1 MTVKVFF
8 SYIIQA
14 TRVKCVEDTTVSHHE
29 DVIWR
34 RWQRIPKGRGV
45 GREIIF
51 IMEAGLRGCGLQKSQ
66 VLLLFLLIQ
75 RIIPY
80 KFAK

>member
-1 MTVKVFF
+1 MWLILRCIDCKGLF

-45 GREIIF
+45 GT
-51 IMEAGLRGCGLQKSQ
+51 RGGSVG
-66 VLLLFLLIQ
+66 VLH
-75 RIIPY
+75 
-80 KFAK
+80 ATM